1 MFDSEKLGNYIPGL
15 SLHRIVVVTSL
26 FVVVYSGFTIAGN
39 AARSY
44 QLNAQTRQLQS
55 SLAEQQAEYAQLDSL
70 RRYMQSDGFIE
81 SAARE
86 EGLGFQGDTA
96 IVVSAPQSNSSAS
109 HQVAPGAWWRRYYG
123 H

>member
-1 MFDSEKLGNYIPGL
+1 LFDSEKIGSYIPGL

-39 AARSY
+39 ATRSY
-44 QLNAQTRQLQS
+44 QLNAQTKQLQKGI
-55 SLAEQQAEYAQLDSL
+55 AEEQAEYSQLTAL
-70 RRYMQSDGFIE
+70 RRYMQSDAFIE

-96 IVVSAPQSNSSAS
+96 IIVSAPQSTGSAS
-109 HQVAPGAWWRRYYG
+109 KQSSQGAWWQRYYG
-123 H
+123 R